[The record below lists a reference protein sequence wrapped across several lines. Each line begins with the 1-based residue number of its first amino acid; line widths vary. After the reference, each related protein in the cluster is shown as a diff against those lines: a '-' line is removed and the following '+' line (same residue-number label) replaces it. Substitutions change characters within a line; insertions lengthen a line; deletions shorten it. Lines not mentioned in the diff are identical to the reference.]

1 MSRNQRR
8 KKRNKPGGGQNANHN
23 ANRDTTQA
31 PSAPAVHHRSSTET
45 KSALKTTEFI
55 AYALAVLAV
64 IITAL
69 AVDADGL
76 GGNDP
81 FGAESALR
89 YITFLTIGYAL
100 ARGLAKSGSHENR
113 VERDVDV
120 DDAARTDVVHDEDAR
135 RDDGQDDGQDGRQE
149 DGQDD
154 HQYHGHGDGER
165 AGDDDTAGATA
176 VPSDQVLRPAP
187 EDVDGEAVTPR

>member
-8 KKRNKPGGGQNANHN
+8 KKRNKPGGGQNANRN
-23 ANRDTTQA
+23 ANRDNTQA
-31 PSAPAVHHRSSTET
+31 PSAPAVHRRSSTET
-45 KSALKTTEFI
+45 KSALKTTESI

-69 AVDADGL
+69 SVDADGQ

-113 VERDVDV
+113 IERHTDV
-120 DDAARTDVVHDEDAR
+120 DDAARTDVVHDEDDR
-135 RDDGQDDGQDGRQE
+135 QDDR
-149 DGQDD
+149 QDD
-154 HQYHGHGDGER
+154 DQHHGHGDSER

-176 VPSDQVLRPAP
+176 VPSDQVQRPAP

>member
-120 DDAARTDVVHDEDAR
+120 DVDDAARTDVVHDEDAR
-135 RDDGQDDGQDGRQE
+135 RDDGQDR
-149 DGQDD
+149 QDD
-154 HQYHGHGDGER
+154 RQHHGHRDGER
-165 AGDDDTAGATA
+165 AGDDDAAGATA
-176 VPSDQVLRPAP
+176 VRSDQVQRPAP